1 MNLLRECA
9 IAVYE
14 ILISKLF
21 WNKLKFGSDSIKHW
35 FKTKHTRR
43 FLELDRLSKM
53 WYERKNQRDWSQ
65 TKSAIYGFKYS
76 FGVVNGFGSNEI
88 TYFDFIVFLR
98 DIYKRNKKLQK
109 ISKTSKIIIHL
120 SIFYSSVFFNHW
132 ILHER

>member
-98 DIYKRNKKLQK
+98 DIYERNKKLQK

>member
-1 MNLLRECA
+1 MNQLRDCT

-14 ILISKLF
+14 MFISEIIWTKIKLP
-21 WNKLKFGSDSIKHW
+21 SDSIKGW
-35 FKTKHTRR
+35 FKNKHTHR
-43 FLELDRLSKM
+43 FLELDRFSKV
-53 WYERKNQRDWSQ
+53 WHERENQIDWSQ

-76 FGVVNGFGSNEI
+76 FGVVNCFGSNEI

-98 DIYKRNKKLQK
+98 DIYERNKKLQK